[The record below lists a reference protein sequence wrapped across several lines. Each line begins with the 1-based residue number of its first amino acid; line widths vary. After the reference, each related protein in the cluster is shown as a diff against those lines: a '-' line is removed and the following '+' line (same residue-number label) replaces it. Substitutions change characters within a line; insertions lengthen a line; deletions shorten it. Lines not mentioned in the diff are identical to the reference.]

1 MLPTPRV
8 LRAAPREQ
16 IVDSLLPPVADR
28 ADVAAGRSA
37 ASVRRNGGRAAT
49 AAWGGESRARIRA
62 FLGDSRGRRG
72 DNRRLAARVRN
83 RSGDHCGKYA
93 NGRPRTRLL

>member
-49 AAWGGESRARIRA
+49 AAWGGESRARA
-62 FLGDSRGRRG
+62 FLGDSRGCRG
-72 DNRRLAARVRN
+72 DNRWLAARVRSP
-83 RSGDHCGKYA
+83 SGDHLREIREWSA
-93 NGRPRTRLL
+93 QDALA